1 MGAIRK
7 NYDLYE
13 IVSLSINAGENILLF
28 SGGFEHDKKLVDKIN
43 LAIKRGLVD
52 GYILSDNLVSSY
64 ERILKL
70 KKCL

>member
-28 SGGFEHDKKLVDKIN
+28 SNRFEHDKKLVDKIN

-52 GYILSDNLVSSY
+52 GYILSDNLVNSY
-64 ERILKL
+64 ERIIKL
-70 KKCL
+70 KKYL